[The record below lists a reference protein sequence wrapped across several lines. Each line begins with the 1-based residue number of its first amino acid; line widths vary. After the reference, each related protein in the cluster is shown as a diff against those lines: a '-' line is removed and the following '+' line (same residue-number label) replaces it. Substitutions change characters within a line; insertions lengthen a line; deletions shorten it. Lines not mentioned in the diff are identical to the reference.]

1 MRYVHHPRRVQAA
14 GVSALPWNLDSVA
27 IIVNPNRGLRIEQPA
42 AQGRRQEMNAAG
54 IDEVLPIRGQRRA
67 CHWAARSADPLADPS
82 YACLL
87 RPRTSEHPNLIV

>member
-27 IIVNPNRGLRIEQPA
+27 IIVNPNRGLRVEQPA

-54 IDEVLPIRGQRRA
+54 IDEVLPIRGRGG
-67 CHWAARSADPLADPS
+67 ARVDPHEANCQGEPD
-82 YACLL
+82 
-87 RPRTSEHPNLIV
+87 TPNCIVEPTGSDFAVAHS